1 MKETRRFYCSAE
13 SITSGLLHL
22 WGALLS
28 IGGTVLLIL
37 LSVRKGAAPIQLV
50 SFCIY
55 GASLI
60 LLFSASTIF
69 HIFYISPKVHRILRK
84 IDHSMVFCLI
94 AGSYTPICLLC
105 LDGLIGWISLI
116 LIWSLALVGIIGK
129 IFWFKDSKG
138 FSAIIY
144 VIMGWGIVF
153 SIKPLAQNL
162 PFAAIVW
169 LFIGG
174 VLYTVGAV
182 VYASKKCQFHFPA
195 FGNHELFHLFVL
207 AGAACHYYMIFQY
220 VL

>member
-1 MKETRRFYCSAE
+1 MMEKKQLYCEAE
-13 SITSGLLHL
+13 SVTSGLLHL

-37 LSVRKGAAPIQLV
+37 LSVRQDSAPIKLV

-69 HIFYISPKVHRILRK
+69 HIFYISPKVHRILQK

-105 LDGLIGWISLI
+105 LKGLLGWISLI
-116 LIWSLALVGIIGK
+116 LIWSLAFVGIIGK
-129 IFWFKDSKG
+129 VIWFKESKW

-144 VIMGWGIVF
+144 LIMGWGIVF
-153 SIKPLAQNL
+153 LINPLAQNL
-162 PFAAIVW
+162 PVTAIAW
-169 LFIGG
+169 LFISGI
-174 VLYTVGAV
+174 LYSIGAF
-182 VYASKKCQFHFPA
+182 VYASKKCQFHLPA

-207 AGAACHYYMIFQY
+207 AGAASHYYMIFQY